1 MALSYEALN
10 ADQRIAE
17 QTARKQWLDE
27 LQKSTAEQGLKGQ
40 CHEIYD
46 LYIFFSWIE
55 PIWAPDKQSK
65 MVFLKNLFSRIMNLK
80 LEKFDSA
87 QTNTARSRIF

>member
-27 LQKSTAEQGLKGQ
+27 LQKNTAEQGLKGQ
-40 CHEIYD
+40 CHEIFD
-46 LYIFFSWIE
+46 LYIFFHGSNPSGRLINSLKWF
-55 PIWAPDKQSK
+55 
-65 MVFLKNLFSRIMNLK
+65 FLKICFR
-80 LEKFDSA
+80 E
-87 QTNTARSRIF
+87 